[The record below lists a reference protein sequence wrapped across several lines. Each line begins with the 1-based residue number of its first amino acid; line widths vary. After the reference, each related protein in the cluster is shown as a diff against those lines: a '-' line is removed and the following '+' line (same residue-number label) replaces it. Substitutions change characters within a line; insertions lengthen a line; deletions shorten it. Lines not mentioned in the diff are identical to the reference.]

1 MLSASCR
8 PTGTATKEH
17 IARHNVA
24 NHVLAPS
31 ANPDVGY
38 AQLGRHGASCAAR
51 RKLQRVDTVPF
62 DPRKPFDPSGIRI
75 GTLRA
80 TTRGMGEKEMER
92 IPSWIE
98 EGIDTATRED
108 EPTMERIA
116 ADVRELALGF
126 RSRAQSFSAKGG
138 GSRRRDATR

>member
-1 MLSASCR
+1 VSADRNCHE
-8 PTGTATKEH
+8 EH

-51 RKLQRVDTVPF
+51 RKRQRVDTVPF
-62 DPRKPFDPSGIRI
+62 DPRKPVDPSEIRI
-75 GTLRA
+75 GTLAA

-92 IPSWIE
+92 IASWIE
-98 EGIDTATRED
+98 EGIDAATRED
-108 EPTMERIA
+108 EPTIERIA

-126 RSRAQSFSAKGG
+126 PIPGAVV
-138 GSRRRDATR
+138 